1 MSGTTIRFCECIP
14 DNKCAVIRTAE
25 LSDAELLLSFDRH
38 ISPSELE
45 SIIGLGRVF
54 ILECEGRFAGWLR
67 YGLFWDNTPF
77 MNMLFL
83 LEEYRGRG
91 LGAGFVKFWERKMA
105 EYGYSEVMTSTAS
118 DEYAQHFY
126 NRLGYMTVGGFAP
139 SGEPFELIL
148 SKNLSQE
155 KRDR

>member
-1 MSGTTIRFCECIP
+1 MGISEYKSVI
-14 DNKCAVIRTAE
+14 IRTADK
-25 LSDAELLLSFDRH
+25 SDTELLLSMDRH
-38 ISPSELE
+38 ISRSELE

-54 ILECEGRFAGWLR
+54 ILECGGSFAGWLR

-91 LGAGFVKFWERKMA
+91 FGKMLALFWERKMA
-105 EYGYSEVMTSTAS
+105 EYGYNEVMTSTAS

-126 NRLGYMTVGGFAP
+126 NRLGYTTVGGFAL

-148 SKNLSQE
+148 TK
-155 KRDR
+155 KI

>member
-1 MSGTTIRFCECIP
+1 MDFREEENVI
-14 DNKCAVIRTAE
+14 IRTAK
-25 LSDAELLLSFDRH
+25 LSDTELLLSFDRH
-38 ISPSELE
+38 ISKSELE
-45 SIIGLGRVF
+45 NIIGLGRVI
-54 ILECEGRFAGWLR
+54 ILDCDGSFAGWLR

-91 LGAGFVKFWERKMA
+91 FGKMLVLFWERKMA

-126 NRLGYMTVGGFAP
+126 NRLGYTTVGGFAP

-148 SKNLSQE
+148 SK
-155 KRDR
+155 KI

>member
-1 MSGTTIRFCECIP
+1 MGISEYKSVI
-14 DNKCAVIRTAE
+14 IRTADKSDTE
-25 LSDAELLLSFDRH
+25 LRLSLDRH
-38 ISPSELE
+38 ISRSELE

-54 ILECEGRFAGWLR
+54 ILECGGSFAGWLR

-91 LGAGFVKFWERKMA
+91 FGKILVLFWERKMA
-105 EYGYSEVMTSTAS
+105 EYGYAEVMTSTAS

-126 NRLGYMTVGGFAP
+126 TKLGYKTVGGFAP

-148 SKNLSQE
+148 SK
-155 KRDR
+155 KI

>member
-1 MSGTTIRFCECIP
+1 MEEKTKFDNGKIIIRAA
-14 DNKCAVIRTAE
+14 DK
-25 LSDAELLLSFDRH
+25 SDAELLLSYDRH
-38 ISPSELE
+38 ISRSELE

-54 ILECEGRFAGWLR
+54 ILECGGSFAGWLR

-83 LEEYRGRG
+83 LEEYRSRG
-91 LGAGFVKFWERKMA
+91 FGKIFVEFWERKMA
-105 EYGYSEVMTSTAS
+105 EYGYAEVMTSTAS

-126 NRLGYMTVGGFAP
+126 NRLGYTTVGGFAP

-148 SKNLSQE
+148 TK
-155 KRDR
+155 KI